1 MSRKTNQPGD
11 QGFGDLED
19 DFFNS
24 SSDWGEDG
32 TPAKPVEEKPAP
44 QKVDPAKAAAAQ
56 KAEEAALAAAKKAE
70 AERAEAEA
78 KAAAARAAAEAKA
91 AEDARIA
98 QEKRALEEAKRREES
113 ARQAA
118 LDADA
123 RRVARGMQDQAT
135 RVYKR
140 RSKEEMLADEDAID
154 AVVEAKPAEVVAEES
169 APAESPAA
177 VAPAMLPPLESLAS
191 EAPTAE
197 LPAEPAFIEAP
208 PALTAT
214 PTLMP
219 LLPSITDEEAMET
232 EVVSVPEA
240 EIAIA
245 AAAAAAAPLTAAIL
259 AWSPPADAQTAW
271 RSGVEVLV
279 RAAEAATGQEAV
291 LLFGAASHLA
301 RTRAVDVELS
311 AALGAKSD
319 AAGPRPEA
327 LSWWR
332 ERVAVAMAAGDGE
345 AARACFE
352 GIAARS
358 TGSGAA
364 EAIVQSARVIRDQ
377 LGQDPLARAELVRA
391 AGSLG
396 DDPGLLVVLRE
407 LARAAGDTDQELLAL
422 RGLARMQVPAV
433 AAQVHLEIADLLE
446 RKLGLAEEGLAS
458 ALAARAADPTSGG
471 VFLALERRLR
481 TQGQWAGL
489 AELYGSEGKRL
500 LAAGN
505 AEDAAWW
512 LARSARVHRGQLV
525 DEAGA
530 GAMYAA
536 AVAAAPQAN
545 DIRQEYH
552 VWCAESEHYDELA
565 NSLRQSL
572 EFVPNENKSFVQYR
586 LGVVLETRLN
596 RVEESLDA
604 YRAAAQD
611 PAAAPAAEAVLRVLQ
626 ARGEFKEL
634 VAFLEARLARL
645 DDPTLMV
652 TVLYRMGET
661 CEGPLADNV
670 AARQHYERV
679 LDVAPG
685 YLPALEGLE
694 RVYTRLGAWAELASV
709 YEQRAILAED
719 PAAVALQ
726 RHRAGAVYD
735 FRLNQT
741 DRAHDQY
748 RLALEV
754 VPDFAPSLD
763 AYTRAMEAVNN
774 WAELARA
781 LKNAAHSTKDA
792 NEAVSLAYRAARVL
806 ADRTDDLAGA
816 SACLQKALE
825 VSPGFLPAVLLSKE
839 IAARQNDWS
848 AFHRL
853 ERAQAEMSD
862 DVSRRHWRLYAAA
875 EAAQRLP
882 DADPAQLVRDVLRED
897 AAHPGAVGLAER
909 MAWSQSDLGALVDL
923 YEKRAAATQD
933 DAERMRSFVRVAELA
948 ADSGAGEALLRG
960 LGEVLGATSVAGRPL
975 GALARVAEAAGY
987 PEEALRALQEA
998 GAGES
1003 VDAAR
1008 LRQNALGDGD
1018 GAARVLVAAVE
1029 RGGGADAATL
1039 LLRVARDPAARALAH
1054 NALAIGAN
1062 DGRMTALHS
1071 TEEALIHEH
1080 LGDAGAAREAWWRA
1094 FNADPRPGRAF
1105 DGLRAALVR
1114 ATDADG
1120 LRRAFALLK
1129 GDDCAGLGD
1138 ALEEAGDPAGAVLSW
1153 RESAAATS
1161 LTLPWLVRIERGLE
1175 AAEDWTGLLGLLRD
1189 RLAIAQPSEQEEIT
1203 ARIRWLLAEKLAGS
1217 DEAWETYQ
1225 KLHAERPNDTE
1236 VIEAL
1241 ARIAGARG
1249 EQTLAVQ
1256 YLEQLAQR
1264 STSPSDAARLQRR
1277 RAEVFEHGGDFAAA
1291 RDALTR
1297 ALDHQSDDKESLAG
1311 LRRLAEKAGD
1321 WQSVVG
1327 VAARQAALAA
1337 GREQVDRF
1345 AEIAR
1350 IWEEK
1355 LGDGLVAA
1363 DAWRKVL
1370 ELAADDKEAL
1380 GRLTALTDAAGDWA
1394 AFVEYGRGYL
1404 AHVEG
1409 RDRTALL
1416 RRLGDACAQHL
1427 RREDDALKFYESATA
1442 GPHADGAASAALER
1456 LLAGR
1461 GENARLVE
1469 LLIRRSRGATSPT
1482 EKAAALAK
1490 AARIKLDTQ
1499 SDKAGAAAIYD
1510 ELLSLEPDNQDALR
1524 FRGDY
1529 LYDAGD
1535 VGGAAAL
1542 FTRLE
1547 PSELAVDRDDFDAQ
1561 IEGAMFFYRFGEAL
1575 RRSGDSASAI
1585 GRYQRALSFNPNH
1598 LPTLEAIAPL
1608 HMAAKQWPEAEKVLK
1623 LIMPLVQGM
1632 GNNDALARAYARL
1645 GVCEFHIGQVDR
1657 ARKRLS
1663 KAIEMKPNEVE
1674 ALKGLGLVMAAQQD
1688 WNNLLNIYNNVIYHT
1703 HDPADVIE
1711 SYLQKGLVLDVRLG
1725 MPDKAGQHYEKS
1737 LAFEAN
1743 QPGALLRLAELALRR
1758 QDWPEAAALVDRAM
1772 ALSPIKDEV
1781 KAGLLLVRAVAC
1793 QACGDA
1799 KAAGD
1804 GFAAAVEADATW
1816 ATEVP
1821 AGIEDYEKAAERL
1834 RARIASGS
1842 L

>member
-1 MSRKTNQPGD
+1 MSRKTNPPSD

-24 SSDWGEDG
+24 SAEWGEDA
-32 TPAKPVEEKPAP
+32 PAGKPGEPKKVEPT
-44 QKVDPAKAAAAQ
+44 
-56 KAEEAALAAAKKAE
+56 KAETQPAADEVLGAAAKKAE
-70 AERAEAEA
+70 ADRVAAGA
-78 KAAAARAAAEAKA
+78 KAAAEARATEAKRA
-91 AEDARIA
+91 IED
-98 QEKRALEEAKRREES
+98 AKRREEE
-113 ARQAA
+113 ARQAT

-123 RRVARGMQDQAT
+123 RRVARSMQDQAT

-140 RSKEEMLADEDAID
+140 RSKEEMLAEEDAAD
-154 AVVEAKPAEVVAEES
+154 AVVEAKPAEVAAEEKPVEAKS
-169 APAESPAA
+169 AKTKPPASPLVD
-177 VAPAMLPPLESLAS
+177 VAPIAPPAPVGLPRLESSAS
-191 EAPTAE
+191 EAETVE
-197 LPAEPAFIEAP
+197 LPGEPP
-208 PALTAT
+208 PALTSQ

-219 LLPSITDEEAMET
+219 HLPSITDEEAMET
-232 EVVSVPEA
+232 EVVTVPEA
-240 EIAIA
+240 DVAGA

-259 AWSPPADAQTAW
+259 AWSPPSDERAAW
-271 RSGVEVLV
+271 RVGVDALT
-279 RAAEAATGQEAV
+279 RAAGRANGQEAA
-291 LLFGAASHLA
+291 LLFGAAAHLA
-301 RTRAVDVELS
+301 RTRAVDIEL
-311 AALGAKSD
+311 AAELAAKAD
-319 AAGPRPEA
+319 AVGTKPEQ

-345 AARACFE
+345 SARAGFD

-358 TGSGAA
+358 KGSGAA

-377 LGQDPLARAELVRA
+377 LGQDQLARAELVRS
-391 AGSLG
+391 AGTVG
-396 DDPGLLVVLRE
+396 DDPGLLIVLRE
-407 LARAAGDTDQELLAL
+407 LARAAGDADQELLAL
-422 RGLARMQVPAV
+422 QGLARVQVPSV

-446 RKLGLAEEGLAS
+446 RKLSRADEGLA
-458 ALAARAADPTSGG
+458 AAQAARAADPTSGG
-471 VFLALERRLR
+471 VFVALERRLR
-481 TQGQWAGL
+481 AQGQWAAL
-489 AELYGSEGKRL
+489 AELYGSEGQRL
-500 LAAGN
+500 QADGQGD
-505 AEDAAWW
+505 DAAWW

-530 GAMYAA
+530 GTMYAA

-565 NSLRQSL
+565 TSLRQSL
-572 EFVPNENKSFVQYR
+572 DHVSDEAKSFVQYR
-586 LGVVLETRLN
+586 LGMVLETRLA

-604 YRAAAQD
+604 YRAAAED

-626 ARGEFKEL
+626 ARGGWKEL
-634 VAFLEARLARL
+634 VTFLEARLARL

-661 CEGPLADNV
+661 CEGPLSDHA

-709 YEQRAILAED
+709 YEQRAILAEE
-719 PAAVALQ
+719 PSAIALQ

-735 FRLNQT
+735 FRLGQAE
-741 DRAHDQY
+741 RAHEQY
-748 RLALEV
+748 RIALDT

-763 AYTRAMEAVNN
+763 AYTRAMEQVGN
-774 WAELARA
+774 WTDLARA
-781 LKNAAHSTKDA
+781 LRNAAHATKDS

-806 ADRTDDLAGA
+806 ADRTDDLSGA
-816 SACLQKALE
+816 SSCLQKALE

-848 AFHRL
+848 AYHRL

-862 DVSRRHWRLYAAA
+862 DVARRHWRLYAAA

-897 AAHPGAVGLAER
+897 AAHPGAGNLAER
-909 MAWSQSDLGALVDL
+909 MAWSQSDLAALVEL
-923 YEKRAAATQD
+923 FEKRAGATQD
-933 DAERMRSFVRVAELA
+933 DAERMRSFVRLAELG

-960 LGEVLGATSVAGRPL
+960 LGEVLGATSVLGRPL
-975 GALARVAEAAGY
+975 GALARVAESAGY

-1029 RGGGADAATL
+1029 RGGGADAASL
-1039 LLRVARDPAARALAH
+1039 LLRVGRDPAAKALAH

-1062 DGRMTALHS
+1062 DPRMTALHS

-1080 LGDAGAAREAWWRA
+1080 LGDAAAAREAWWRA

-1114 ATDADG
+1114 AQDADG
-1120 LRRAFALLK
+1120 LRRAFTLLEPA
-1129 GDDCAGLGD
+1129 DHSGLGD
-1138 ALEEAGDPAGAVLSW
+1138 ALEESGDPTGAVASW
-1153 RESAAATS
+1153 REAAAAAE
-1161 LTLPWLVRIERGLE
+1161 LKLPWLVRIERGLE
-1175 AAEDWTGLLGLLRD
+1175 AAEDWRGLLALLND
-1189 RLAIAQPSEQEEIT
+1189 RLAGATGEDHDLLSSR
-1203 ARIRWLLAEKLAGS
+1203 ARWLLSEKLTDS
-1217 DEAWETYQ
+1217 DEAWDAFR
-1225 KLHAERPNDTE
+1225 KLHGQRPDDGE
-1236 VIEAL
+1236 VLDAL
-1241 ARIAGARG
+1241 ARIAAARG
-1249 EQTLAVQ
+1249 EKTLAVQ
-1256 YLEQLAQR
+1256 YLEQLVQR
-1264 STSPSDAARLQRR
+1264 ATSPSDAARLQRR
-1277 RAEVFEHGGDFAAA
+1277 RAEVFERGGDVAAA
-1291 RDALTR
+1291 REALTR
-1297 ALDHQSDDKESLAG
+1297 ALDHQSDDKDALSS
-1311 LRRLAEKAGD
+1311 LRRLAESAGD
-1321 WQSVVG
+1321 WQSVIG
-1327 VAARQAALAA
+1327 VAARQAALST

-1345 AEIAR
+1345 SEIAR
-1350 IWEEK
+1350 IWEER

-1380 GRLTALTDAAGDWA
+1380 KRLTSLTDAAGDWA

-1404 AHVEG
+1404 AHLEG
-1409 RDRTALL
+1409 RDRATLL
-1416 RRLGDACAQHL
+1416 RRLGDACSQHL
-1427 RREDDALKFYESATA
+1427 RKEDDAIRFYESATA
-1442 GPHADGAASAALER
+1442 GAHADGAAFAALER
-1456 LLAGR
+1456 LLAAR
-1461 GENARLVE
+1461 GEHARLVE
-1469 LLIRRSRGATSPT
+1469 LLIRRSRSATSAT
-1482 EKAAALAK
+1482 EKSAALAK
-1490 AARIKLDTQ
+1490 AARVKLDTQ

-1510 ELLSLEPDNQDALR
+1510 ELLAIEPDQQDALR

-1529 LYDAGD
+1529 LFEAGD

-1542 FTRLE
+1542 FARLE
-1547 PSELAVDRDDFDAQ
+1547 PSELATDRDDFDAQ
-1561 IEGAMFFYRFGEAL
+1561 IEGAMFFYRFGESL
-1575 RRSGDSASAI
+1575 RRSGDAVGAVA
-1585 GRYQRALSFNPNH
+1585 RYQRALSFNANH

-1608 HMAAKQWPEAEKVLK
+1608 HMATKQWADAERVLK
-1623 LIMPLVQGM
+1623 LVMPLVQGV
-1632 GNNDALARAYARL
+1632 GNNDGLARAYARL
-1645 GVCEFHIGQVDR
+1645 GVCEFHLGHVDR

-1743 QPGALLRLAELALRR
+1743 QPISLLRLAELALRR
-1758 QDWPEAAALVDRAM
+1758 QDWPEAAAVVDRAM
-1772 ALSPIKDEV
+1772 ALTPTRDDV
-1781 KAGLLLVRAVAC
+1781 RAGLLLVRAVAC
-1793 QACGDA
+1793 QACGDS
-1799 KAAGD
+1799 KAAGE

-1816 ATEVP
+1816 SADVP
-1821 AGIEDYEKAAERL
+1821 GGIEDYEKAAERL
-1834 RARIASGS
+1834 RARIASGA